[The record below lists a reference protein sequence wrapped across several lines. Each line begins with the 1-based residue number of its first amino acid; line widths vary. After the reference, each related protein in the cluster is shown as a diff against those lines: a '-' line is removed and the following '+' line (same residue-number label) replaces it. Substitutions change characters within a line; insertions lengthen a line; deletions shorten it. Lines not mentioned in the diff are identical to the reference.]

1 MGMAVIVG
9 MTVIVGMAVIE
20 RLDGARCRSSTA
32 LAIHPTRITVDVML
46 FFPDRDAVFDLVDD
60 PTTRAERLIA
70 VRGCDAHPDGE
81 LAERQIPDT
90 VHTTRVDDSEAR
102 AGLGHDALPLPQ
114 RQGLEG
120 LVLQA
125 MHRTAFI
132 EVAHPALE
140 GHIAAAG
147 RIGERVLQGG
157 RVERA
162 RAEGEAGLSHRPPAG

>member
-1 MGMAVIVG
+1 MAVIMGMAVVVG
-9 MTVIVGMAVIE
+9 MVVIV

-70 VRGCDAHPDGE
+70 VWGGDAHPDGE

-132 EVAHPALE
+132 EVAHPTLE

-147 RIGERVLQGG
+147 RIGERLLQGR

>member
-1 MGMAVIVG
+1 MAVIMGMAVVVGMAVIV
-9 MTVIVGMAVIE
+9 

-70 VRGCDAHPDGE
+70 VWGGDAHPDGE
-81 LAERQIPDT
+81 LAERQITDA
-90 VHTTRVDDSEAR
+90 VHTTRVDDPEAR
-102 AGLGHDALPLPQ
+102 AGLGHDPLPLAQ
-114 RQGLEG
+114 RQCLEG

-125 MHRTAFI
+125 MHCTAFI
-132 EVAHPALE
+132 EVAHPTLE

-147 RIGERVLQGG
+147 RIGERLLQGG

-162 RAEGEAGLSHRPPAG
+162 RAEGEAWLSHRPPAG